1 MKIRLYLFL
10 LLSAVFL
17 TTCEFES
24 DSPILPTNQEYN
36 LYDLYEDEYGNK
48 GIVAYVYPYDYF
60 GHIIVVSLDET
71 EASWGPMGELVYTG
85 DADEKYINQS
95 TFGLAVLQSM
105 KVRGI
110 ENYPAQAWCDQKNGP
125 SSSPNAASWRMPSH
139 YEMYL
144 IFGSSGTKVT
154 SLNSYIV
161 KYGGERIS
169 KNDIYWTC
177 VEDFDDYLIINGQTS
192 DYDKEN
198 RAIAQTPTN
207 KVYGNKD
214 RWIKKN
220 TYRVR
225 AIKYIYYE

>member
-1 MKIRLYLFL
+1 MKIRLYLLF

-24 DSPILPTNQEYN
+24 DSPILSADQEYG

-48 GIVAYVYPYDYF
+48 GVVAYVLEDAYT
-60 GHIIVVSLDET
+60 IVLSLDET
-71 EASWGPMGELVYTG
+71 EASWGPMGELVYNG
-85 DADEKYINQS
+85 DSVSTNIINHHS
-95 TFGLAVLQSM
+95 FGLAVLQSM
-105 KVRGI
+105 KARGV
-110 ENYPAQAWCDQKNGP
+110 ENYPAQAWCDKKNGP
-125 SSSPNAASWRMPSH
+125 DSYPNVASWRIPSH

-154 SLNSYIV
+154 RLNSYIV
-161 KYGGERIS
+161 QYGGERLS
-169 KNDIYWTC
+169 KNDMYWTC
-177 VEDFDDYLIINGQTS
+177 VEDFDDYLTINGQTS

-198 RAIAQTPTN
+198 RAVARTPTN